1 MSDLNKYQ
9 EGGET
14 TPPKEN
20 KPSNN
25 NSPLAST
32 GSSYVDAFNGLG
44 GIDINA
50 VMDAGGGYSASISN
64 KGISMSLRLPSG
76 SGINDVTVDR
86 NKGKKYYKP
95 TKDVSGE
102 GYSGIQYAEID
113 EKGNPTGKTRNRYKV
128 APGYYNDDPT
138 KGPLVNKLEGG
149 GLKNY
154 KSGRGYNQSLKSL
167 SQHYTNRFD
176 DRGDNPYTLEYLNDK
191 GFLATRYTNFDDIAK
206 LESERQSTIN
216 KTWNS
221 SLNLLNLPAAVLGSM
236 ATGVVGTIGAI
247 GTLMWDDGDYSNW
260 ATRLSDSMRKGRKKA
275 ADALGWG
282 SFLMGGG
289 TIHSGED
296 YDTGWWL
303 GGFSD
308 TMTSMAEFV
317 LTSYIT
323 GGVGTLAKKGAM
335 MGVNRALQASKGMR
349 AAKAGAKSIEVV
361 QKAGGAGRA
370 VAGAEGALATA
381 QKIEK
386 GLDYANRIGT
396 TTFMGYQEGSSA
408 ARDTYKAIYEY
419 QIKMGKSDAEA
430 KEAAKSGAK
439 ATARFVTAG
448 SALLNITSMAPI
460 FKKNA
465 SILGDIKT
473 KGLFNK
479 VDLEKNLQESAKK
492 LAKNRPMGR
501 GQRKVTMA
509 DVGDDFSVA
518 SGQKKRVTKTN
529 KKTGVEEE
537 VEVRNWRSVADKMTT
552 RVAEAVQEGAEEV
565 LAHVGGKY
573 GEQKGKD
580 YFEKDD
586 KLIAEAR
593 RLGVSVDALKTAG
606 YTANMGGYFDAFKK
620 YGMDKEAMHSFM
632 WGAVG
637 GTIMPYAMNR
647 IPGGAAS
654 RDVYDTYT
662 EKDKKNGTIPE
673 NYDVGDIKLDENGQ
687 PKKYNALEAIKKG
700 DWSSL
705 KNALTYSNGRS
716 AKDAER
722 RVYNNARREM
732 ARQMNE
738 MQEMQN
744 ELRRI
749 AADPTLSTEEKEFKM
764 NEQKSRILSAESYV
778 AAAGGWSG
786 AYTARLGALRDVDNS
801 TDIRD
806 SMRDELNAIDEEM
819 PDLVAQVEAAKK
831 EDEENT
837 EQKGPSAKTKQLEAQ
852 LTNLQNERARV
863 EQLANSAEPVTEAML
878 YGYADNMQDNAYKE
892 SANAA
897 IEEVKEMQKYY
908 EHLDDLYG
916 SPDLET
922 QEYKRLIANTHA
934 RKYFNKKAAERL
946 GRESEFRKEE
956 LRKEL
961 EETFGE
967 DHVSNQL
974 VQDMLEADME
984 YKALLEEQERVNK
997 EFGKLASMI
1006 NSPRLRDYAIRE
1018 LSKSYPDIAA
1028 EVDNKWLAFQEAS
1041 KKLAEKK
1048 AAKED
1053 TTEAQKNLDE
1063 LSEQITNHL
1072 KDAAARRKN
1081 TTLEALETR
1090 IADANMKR
1098 LTAAQNFKAHAIA
1111 FDHTLS
1117 GEEGQAIASQQLL
1130 EALSKDPKTL
1140 KLDKDSKDVDDL
1152 MDQLRAKIKG
1162 DAAYRA
1168 AVDARNKVRYQSE
1181 ADFFEAAEQWL
1192 RSAGPRNYYKKMY
1205 RERGERYASDLKKIQ
1220 EELNSNGTKERNK
1233 MIAELA
1239 ELEKFT
1245 DSLYESLNPGMH
1257 SEENTNVE
1265 ITPDGDVIITNASGE
1280 IVSVA
1285 LANYLSAAEQDILDK
1300 YLIAKAQ
1307 YDKIAELKNEVE
1319 EELAETTKRLGET
1332 KLEVEKAKKAELEEQ
1347 QKIQQKAANNQSAG
1361 VSLASPKDSI
1371 SMAIEKSKEIKE
1383 EETPNLD
1390 SGKSTEFAKK
1400 RIKARK
1406 LGLENLF
1413 NLSEQRKKLERL
1425 RSKQL
1430 DVANSEAE
1438 LEQQLNEGIKEVE
1451 ERLAK
1456 AETNGKSLD
1465 EVNEQIAEEYKKAT
1479 GRTLFTPQKE
1489 GKQAAVISLDDQLA
1503 SLEDE
1508 VNILA
1513 QEAAL
1518 LDAELQ
1524 EAGAAAESFKTA
1536 ADSYLSPMRSRVI
1549 MGDNASEAL
1558 YKLEQQIMK
1567 MLPTHLRQLYERGQ
1581 LNLNKPPEELDL
1593 YLLDLQIKNELRLGN
1608 IKESDIPTI
1617 REGYKML
1624 IEGKG
1629 LELFQKSKAQR
1640 DAEAKLEELKKRM
1653 TEEEQKLS
1661 PEDQILRLAELEEQL
1676 DEENKEVDKENLA
1689 NELAKAQEHLD
1700 KLKEEEFKRSKI
1712 LRGIVMSAKRGFS
1725 VASMINQMS
1734 VVNPGVVKMTITGYK
1749 VEIPENM
1756 EEPLTPMTKLLL
1768 DIQNT
1773 KEALK
1778 DEKSDDESKV
1788 STIVSTALGNYMN
1801 SFDLIK
1807 QKELNKYSENID
1819 ALQQS
1824 FVNAYLTLDKEY
1836 NQSKLFQHWE
1846 SLLQDK
1852 QKELEEKEKNVTEQI
1867 ATLEK
1872 QIIESG
1878 NTAKLHILNEKL
1890 QELKSERSAIVE
1902 AKNNAVRSINSLAKK
1917 ELVTNIMPFLDN
1929 YEKALVE
1936 DLSDLMDELEEMK
1949 DFALELRKDMGKIR
1963 AALAEAKAKNKVL
1976 RGKIQTSRKGQLK
1989 REKKKPK
1996 EKRRKAE
2003 DIPYT
2008 KKTQGI
2014 IKEVEE
2020 LRGQIEAMENE
2031 LAESMAYHKELLAD
2045 MTKTNAKVLEA
2056 KENLDSIK
2064 GDLKAVRDD
2073 LKSTGDQLKDFESE
2087 HDGLGEN
2094 KFADLSKDGKVLTAE
2109 EIKARQQKRKEE
2121 QDRVN
2126 KAKQLDFTTNAEAN
2140 DYNEQ
2145 VVLDRATNESDLTV
2159 DPTQVDS
2166 QDASVAYE
2174 RVEALVEKILAK
2186 TEQDNTE
2193 READEDLTKLEE
2205 LLEGLKDDY
2214 FFKFLATVIK
2224 DSQNIPAETKSN
2236 YTNLVLQ
2243 IETLRD
2249 RIKELQASEEDNIK
2263 EAVEAAEKEYVEA
2276 SKLLWNLINNK
2287 KKATEEKENS
2297 EKALQTA
2304 IDRIAFVQS
2313 RLKSSTQSIK
2323 SLRTQMETAAQDVL
2337 DTEQYSLGTDLAL
2350 LEAAVRQQI
2359 EEAIR
2364 QVVAT
2369 GWLEQG
2375 QRTEVTHRYNKATGE
2390 LQVQTTGVTGIY
2402 LVDENGEIDYE
2413 KSTKIHAASKLDV
2426 EGNLLNTKS
2435 GLSRFKTSVIVPQG
2449 YSFIIVTDPLLSE
2462 KGKETA
2468 RKDGVFEDDRNYN
2481 IKEALAALVEK
2492 AMHAGVDSDPM
2503 EDHKFNDTTI
2513 ITFHRNGNRTE
2524 GFKTISK
2531 DQRILLARLRHEEG
2545 HVQRVKEAEEAA
2557 KKQAEE
2563 EAALAEEERRNKE
2576 RRENLTKLGK
2586 QSDAEEEH
2594 EKFFKKIKKVF
2605 KNSFVSSMGD
2615 LPKNKVDGGNTFNY
2629 TPPSAN
2635 STITIDGV
2643 EFEVVRIG
2651 NPKDTELEA
2660 QGFHTNTLKLSAKN
2674 KATGSY
2680 FEFDVIEAVD
2690 KSSGEIS
2697 YVLTS
2702 PSNDILNGAKKQ
2714 FKEDVGILYTVN
2726 DGSDKDDKN
2735 DEKNNNE
2742 EEGKDDKNKN
2752 TPTPTTTS
2760 STTSPV
2766 PPTTPT
2772 TIDPKP
2778 PTSSRVKGIDSSIKT
2793 FLRQYLTPGGKFTAN
2808 GINTELKLT
2817 MDSDPIFGD
2826 YNASSGYSIVNAEV
2840 EVVVGKDED
2849 GFDKIEKVKVKI
2861 QVDKDMNMT
2870 FTNTSVAD
2878 VKKVLAKRDAELNSN
2893 PVNDGG
2899 ESVPALK
2906 AFFEAL
2912 QKKAKSN
2919 ESKGNGPYVTMA
2931 DVVDILLMQNMRG
2944 APLSR
2949 FLPLLM
2955 SAKNGNSIKGL
2966 KIKVGTAKEATIEGQ
2981 YKPSPAVYDTQ
2992 TKEIIINGEMDLQ
3005 ASEFERV
3012 FMHELMHAITF
3023 DTILGMERAGKD
3035 RFRGFLMD
3043 LAKAMGV
3050 RLNGTENLDPVE
3062 VMNEG
3067 IHFSTEFV
3075 TDLLNAVDERT
3086 DLTLEEKK
3094 HIKNRFMYI
3103 FEAGGFDPDE
3113 EYQPFYING
3122 VAEMVAIFLTEPQFI
3137 KLLKGTKMTPAGD
3150 QSVVE
3155 SSFWDTLK
3163 NLIYD
3168 VLSSIKGNTAQDT
3181 FDFLVKTHFEKFDDL
3196 VEDPTPIVSDPED
3209 VLTGGNIAERAKEIL
3224 IDINSNKQT
3233 YYQYEDAE
3241 GNVHK
3246 MLVISSGGEFLN
3258 VKNLETGETLKIAA
3272 KTFAENV
3279 ARGQEADYNELN
3291 KQVLADLF
3299 IRIAN
3304 SETHADVAAIRT
3316 QTYDTNDL
3324 SFAVLS
3330 KKQRQDIDKKLNE
3343 KDKAL
3348 KKIKDQKSFDIYVTK
3363 IESIDKSLSS
3373 EQVVQTLFSIAK
3385 DITQSANNSI
3395 KDEDLRIQLINM
3407 IINKISDTASSV
3419 EVKSNYVAKVQMIK
3433 NLLRYPGNDDVFNRA
3448 LDSVIDKLLKDRVK
3462 DLDAYID
3469 SILNTDSDAYK
3480 ALAKTSGEVA
3490 MQYMVNQHGIKSME
3504 DLQSNPEL
3512 LSLYTS
3518 KVQQLIALR
3527 TEKLVHNMYIK
3538 AKELENELKA
3548 FVGAELNKLAA
3559 DSSLDPDKVIQK
3571 RSLRIKNAATQF
3583 ANSLKA
3589 HTYDKLQKFTNTE
3602 YVQLNHRIPPADQLQ
3617 GPFDY
3622 SSNSIYKYVG
3632 EADGMVTLST
3642 LDGKYF
3648 EVPSKHVF
3656 DLRKGDIHNNP
3667 REIIYPDAINQL
3679 YTVNSRGKS
3688 VYLSEAEI
3696 ETGLLDFYNAV
3707 KTARKIKDKDKK
3719 KLYIQRAEQQ
3729 LKEFFGDIGVSD
3741 TKSAGFFER
3750 LSEVVESIKH
3760 GGPKQGLKFIEEYKA
3775 ELSKLTFDNPIN
3787 SKRNLISS
3795 IIYSKVQEKL
3805 RNGLPPGAIIEDMRI
3820 VIHTLSDQKNKAKEK
3835 EANKMTGDSSNSKE
3849 AQLKSNKIFLNDT
3862 KRAQNE
3868 TRDVIGIARTS
3879 GVTMTVKVKIQGE
3892 DGETKWIDVGF
3903 PNNPNYLVKVEKG
3916 VDGKIYPYHPG
3927 IILEK
3932 FHAAET
3938 EQEQNDILEEFFYL
3952 YDVPGYYKDAMR
3964 LTEDDPSFMSP
3975 IDVLEDI
3982 GYAYQEAAE
3991 IFEVLGDLQKKL
4003 EIETGRTTLAFDGKD
4018 IEKIVKIEP
4027 TSGSINFDNQ
4037 PSFNLLDVKSN
4048 SNFHPFYDAQ
4058 RGVGDSMV
4066 IIDTGIALERS
4077 YETEIKDAKLL
4088 YDADKM
4094 PENAEEEI
4102 KKALASSKNVNNS
4115 LKRGKSRYYMVLKS
4129 PSGDL
4134 MLVPIKT
4141 RNTNELDTTAAYDR
4155 VKDAVVKAK
4164 NNSSALTLI
4173 HRKDGKL
4180 VFHPDNYDK
4189 VKLAIHDAFH
4199 NIVEDNEGQK
4209 VNKGVFFKLF
4219 RHDPKGKVTVEVM
4232 PTFKDGS
4239 ATTPATI
4246 LKGRDKNNT
4255 IKGKDLDTN
4264 RVTVKISRYN
4274 PLLEKNEAVYVD
4286 LDISSKQS
4294 FMESLELNASVI
4306 GRLGLS
4312 IPFDGEFDD
4321 ALEKFQLPV
4330 KVPPFR
4336 NIKMQVSFDLDSANN
4351 HILDTIEK
4359 IKSDKEDKKKRQEKE
4374 EERLQSEEEER
4385 INKAKEEVEK
4395 RRNKRRIEEEKEIN
4409 KQEKL
4414 RKQQE
4419 ATEEARRKREDKL
4432 ADLDVYYREVRKD
4445 FNEAVEKIKDSTRR
4459 IYKFGYNAPQ
4469 NEIQER
4475 SAKDLKNF
4483 AIFIYNMEAYRDAL
4497 IDIQMSIERDSREG
4511 DSGREQFKATIENE
4525 IASITSILN
4534 RATANI
4540 KESIKNYN
4548 KKTNGLWGLHIS
4560 AEKTRNNLGYLNREV
4575 KNTLDQIDSGP
4586 HELGKHLTIVTNLLR
4601 EVLQTQTDRLEALE
4615 AEKIERERRERLKK
4629 EKEEAEKL
4637 AKKKAAEKERE
4648 LKEQQIKLF
4657 EQEQA
4662 AKKAEEEALKAEQEK
4677 ERLRQ
4682 QQEQE
4687 RLKAEADKVKAQ
4699 LEAEKKAEEER
4710 LAKEAE
4716 ERRRQEQADAERK
4729 KLEKEL
4735 TYIPKELINTLYTSN
4750 PVTSFE
4756 SLLNEID
4763 FEQGLT
4769 PNEMLQLLQGK
4780 LDVVEKHILSYLM
4793 LEMNPKEDVE
4803 RFIRKLEPLFK
4814 KYEMD
4819 YGDSRQEL
4827 LEQKIRATAAG
4838 LHNAYLSIKKR
4849 LKEEYI
4855 KKNGNPVG
4863 LGYAVKEGND
4873 GDFILFEVTEVAD
4886 LDMHEDTPK
4895 LWLTPTKYMYI
4906 NGELKKEPYRDE
4918 LHSQEKIGK
4927 LLPVNEVLENNK
4939 IKVDNVEETP
4949 IDNVYQEVNLTT
4961 ETASEFNEALE
4972 ESAEIV
4978 KDYIQE
4984 LAEHNEELSAAF
4996 EFLISQV
5003 ANKKGEQYISNMF
5016 SAYADV
5022 VEKAFGAKL
5031 DNKTKDNVFNKFMDI
5046 VELNSDFSD
5055 NYQGMFLLMAETL
5068 AYVKNNPNQFDALT
5082 VSTATDLFTFRTPD
5096 GAFKHGLDPVND
5108 EDALNFINTM
5118 ENIGNGQAYSDDAEG
5133 RHIAK
5138 RVAKELAHLNNDSS
5152 LGLATNYFM
5161 TPYNLVLFDN
5171 SSIRPTSVF
5180 EPGEMDYDDLGAL
5193 LGNAGALRFNPEW
5206 LLHPAMK
5213 NYKASENNEQLK
5225 AIVDSQSTVYV
5236 DKPELRD
5243 AFFIA
5248 QQKAK
5253 EEQEKDDL
5261 IIKLHKAEQK
5271 ILENK
5276 INGCK

>member
-9 EGGET
+9 DGGAT

-20 KPSNN
+20 KPSND

-76 SGINDVTVDR
+76 AGINDVTVDR

-102 GYSGIQYAEID
+102 GYSGIQYSEID
-113 EKGNPTGKTRNRYKV
+113 EEGNPTGKTRNKYKV
-128 APGYYNDDPT
+128 APGYSNDDPT

-191 GFLATRYTNFDDIAK
+191 GFLATRYTDFGDIAK
-206 LESERQSTIN
+206 LESERQGTLS

-221 SLNLLNLPAAVLGSM
+221 MLNPLNLPAAVLGSM
-236 ATGVVGTIGAI
+236 ATGIVGTIGAI

-260 ATRLSDSMRKGRKKA
+260 ATKLSDSMRTGRKKA
-275 ADALGWG
+275 ADAMGWG
-282 SFLMGGG
+282 SFMMGGG

-296 YDTGWWL
+296 YDSGWWL

-323 GGVGTLAKKGAM
+323 GGVGALAKKGAM
-335 MGVNRALQASKGMR
+335 MGVNRALQTSKGMR
-349 AAKAGAKSIEVV
+349 AAKAGAKSIEAI
-361 QKAGGAGRA
+361 QKAGGAGKA

-386 GLDYANRIGT
+386 GLDYANRIGS

-439 ATARFVTAG
+439 ATAQFVTAG

-460 FKKNA
+460 FRKNA

-518 SGQKKRVTKTN
+518 SGQKKRVSKTN

-537 VEVRNWRSVADKMTT
+537 VEVRNWRAVADKMTT
-552 RVAEAVQEGAEEV
+552 GVAEAVQEGAEEV

-580 YFEKDD
+580 YFEKDA

-647 IPGGAAS
+647 IPGGAAG

-662 EKDKKNGTIPE
+662 EKDKKDGTIPE
-673 NYDVGDIKLDENGQ
+673 NYDVGDIKLDATGQ

-705 KNALTYSNGRS
+705 NNVLTYSNGRS

-744 ELRRI
+744 ELRKI

-806 SMRDELNAIDEEM
+806 SMREELNAIDEEM

-837 EQKGPSAKTKQLEAQ
+837 EQEGPSAKTKQLEAQ

-878 YGYADNMQDNAYKE
+878 YGYAENMQDDAYKE
-892 SANAA
+892 SAIAA
-897 IEEVKEMQKYY
+897 IEEVEEMQKYY

-934 RKYFNKKAAERL
+934 RKYFNRKAAERL
-946 GRESEFRKEE
+946 GKEEEFRKEE

-1117 GEEGQAIASQQLL
+1117 GEEGQEAANRQLL

-1168 AVDARNKVRYQSE
+1168 SVDARNKVRYQSE
-1181 ADFFEAAEQWL
+1181 ADFFDAAEQWL

-1220 EELNSNGTKERNK
+1220 EELNNDGAKERNK

-1245 DSLYESLNPGMH
+1245 DSLYESLNPGIH
-1257 SEENTNVE
+1257 SEENTDVE

-1319 EELAETTKRLGET
+1319 QELAETTKRLGET
-1332 KLEVEKAKKAELEEQ
+1332 KLEVEKVKKAELEEQ
-1347 QKIQQKAANNQSAG
+1347 QKIQQDATNEQSTG

-1371 SMAIEKSKEIKE
+1371 SKAIEKSKEIKE
-1383 EETPNLD
+1383 GETPNLD

-1400 RIKARK
+1400 RVKARK
-1406 LGLENLF
+1406 LGLEKIF
-1413 NLSEQRKKLERL
+1413 NLAEQRKKLKRL

-1465 EVNEQIAEEYKKAT
+1465 EVNAQIAEEYKKAT
-1479 GRTLFTPQKE
+1479 GRTLFTPQQE
-1489 GKQAAVISLDDQLA
+1489 GKQAAVISLDGQLA
-1503 SLEDE
+1503 ALEDE

-1581 LNLNKPPEELDL
+1581 LNLNKSPEELDM

-1624 IEGKG
+1624 REGRG

-1640 DAEAKLEELKKRM
+1640 DAEAKLEELKKLM

-1676 DEENKEVDKENLA
+1676 DEENKETDKENLA
-1689 NELAKAQEHLD
+1689 DELANAQEHLD
-1700 KLKEEEFKRSKI
+1700 KLKEEEFQRSKV

-1778 DEKSDDESKV
+1778 DDESDDESKV
-1788 STIVSTALGNYMN
+1788 SAIVSTALENYMK

-1852 QKELEEKEKNVTEQI
+1852 RTELEEKEKNVIAQI
-1867 ATLEK
+1867 TDLEK
-1872 QIIESG
+1872 QITESG

-1890 QELKSERSAIVE
+1890 QELKSERSAILE

-1917 ELVTNIMPFLDN
+1917 ELVTNIMPFLDS

-1936 DLSDLMDELEEMK
+1936 DLSDLMEELEEMK

-1976 RGKIQTSRKGQLK
+1976 RGKIQTSRKGQLR
-1989 REKKKPK
+1989 REKEKPK

-2008 KKTQGI
+2008 KKTRGI

-2020 LRGQIEAMENE
+2020 LREQIEAMENE
-2031 LAESMAYHKELLAD
+2031 LNESMDFHKSLLAD

-2087 HDGLGEN
+2087 HDGLGDN
-2094 KFADLSKDGKVLTAE
+2094 KFADLSKDGKVLTAD

-2126 KAKQLDFTTNAEAN
+2126 KAKQLDFTANAETN
-2140 DYNEQ
+2140 EYDEQ

-2166 QDASVAYE
+2166 QDASSSYE

-2186 TEQDNTE
+2186 TEQVSAE
-2193 READEDLTKLEE
+2193 GEADEDLTKLEE

-2224 DSQNIPAETKSN
+2224 DSENIPAETKSN
-2236 YTNLVLQ
+2236 YADLVLQ
-2243 IETLRD
+2243 VETLRD
-2249 RIKELQASEEDNIK
+2249 RIKELQDNEEDNIK

-2287 KKATEEKENS
+2287 KKATEEKDNS
-2297 EKALQTA
+2297 KQALQTA

-2323 SLRTQMETAAQDVL
+2323 SLRNQMETAAQDIL

-2350 LEAAVRQQI
+2350 LEAAVRQQM

-2364 QVVAT
+2364 KVVAT

-2435 GLSRFKTSVIVPQG
+2435 GLSRFKTSVVVPQG

-2462 KGKETA
+2462 KGKEAA
-2468 RKDGVFEDDRNYN
+2468 RKDGVLEDDRNYN

-2524 GFKTISK
+2524 GFKTISR

-2545 HVQRVKEAEEAA
+2545 HIQRVKEAEEAA
-2557 KKQAEE
+2557 RKQAEE
-2563 EAALAEEERRNKE
+2563 EAALEEEEKRNKE

-2586 QSDAEEEH
+2586 QSDAEKEH
-2594 EKFFKKIKKVF
+2594 ETFFKRIKKAF
-2605 KNSFVSSMGD
+2605 KDSFVSSMGD

-2635 STITIDGV
+2635 STITIDDI

-2651 NPKDTELEA
+2651 DPKDTELEA
-2660 QGFHTNTLKLSAKN
+2660 QGFHTNTLKLRAKN

-2690 KSSGEIS
+2690 KSSGEIT
-2697 YVLTS
+2697 YVLAS
-2702 PSNDILNGAKKQ
+2702 PSNDTLNGAKKQ
-2714 FKEDVGILYTVN
+2714 FKEDIDLLYTVN
-2726 DGSDKDDKN
+2726 DGSDEDDKGDDDKKKDD
-2735 DEKNNNE
+2735 DEE
-2742 EEGKDDKNKN
+2742 DK
-2752 TPTPTTTS
+2752 TPPTPPTVP
-2760 STTSPV
+2760 PV
-2766 PPTTPT
+2766 PPTTP
-2772 TIDPKP
+2772 KP
-2778 PTSSRVKGIDSSIKT
+2778 PAGTKGIDSSIKT

-2808 GINTELKLT
+2808 GINTELTLT
-2817 MDSDPIFGD
+2817 MDSDPLFGD
-2826 YNASSGYSIVNAEV
+2826 YNASSGYSIVNAKV
-2840 EVVVGKDED
+2840 EVVVGKDDD

-2878 VKKVLAKRDAELNSN
+2878 VKKLLAKRDAELNSN
-2893 PVNDGG
+2893 PINDGD

-2906 AFFEAL
+2906 AFFESL

-2919 ESKGNGPYVTMA
+2919 ESKGNGAYVTMS
-2931 DVVDILLMQNMRG
+2931 DIVDILLMQNMRG

-2981 YKPSPAVYDTQ
+2981 SKPSPAVYDTQ
-2992 TKEIIINGEMDLQ
+2992 TKEIVINGEMDLQ

-3023 DTILGMERAGKD
+3023 DTVLGMDGAGKD

-3050 RLNGTENLDPVE
+3050 RLDGTENLDPVE
-3062 VMNEG
+3062 IMDEG

-3075 TDLLNAVDERT
+3075 SDLLNAVDERT
-3086 DLTLEEKK
+3086 DLTSDEKE
-3094 HIKNRFMYI
+3094 HIKSRFIYI
-3103 FEAGGFDPDE
+3103 FEAGGFDSDE
-3113 EYQPFYING
+3113 EYQSFSING

-3137 KLLKGTKMTPAGD
+3137 KLLKGTKMTPVGD

-3181 FDFLVKTHFEKFDDL
+3181 FDFLVKTHFEKFDEL
-3196 VEDPTPIVSDPED
+3196 VEAPAPIVPDPED
-3209 VLTGGNIAERAKEIL
+3209 SPTGGNIAERAKEVL

-3241 GNVHK
+3241 GNEHK
-3246 MLVISSGGEFLN
+3246 MLVISSGGDFLN

-3279 ARGQEADYNELN
+3279 AKGQEADYNELN

-3304 SETHADVAAIRT
+3304 AETHADVAAIRT

-3343 KDKAL
+3343 KDKTL
-3348 KKIKDQKSFDIYVTK
+3348 KKIKDQKAFNVYVTK
-3363 IESIDKSLSS
+3363 IESIDKNLNP
-3373 EQVVQTLFSIAK
+3373 EQVVQTLFAIAK

-3407 IINKISDTASSV
+3407 VINKISDTASSV

-3433 NLLRYPGNDDVFNRA
+3433 NLLGYPGNDDVFNRA
-3448 LDSVIDKLLKDRVK
+3448 LDSVIDKLLQDRIK

-3490 MQYMVNQHGIKSME
+3490 MKYMVNQHGIKSME

-3527 TEKLVHNMYIK
+3527 TEKLVHNMYVK

-3571 RSLRIKNAATQF
+3571 RSLRIKNAAARF

-3589 HTYDKLQKFTNTE
+3589 HTYDKLQNFTNTE
-3602 YVQLNHRIPPADQLQ
+3602 YIQLNHRIPPADQLQ

-3667 REIIYPDAINQL
+3667 REIIYPDTINQL

-3719 KLYIQRAEQQ
+3719 KLYIQRAEQH
-3729 LKEFFGDIGVSD
+3729 LKDFFGDIGVSD
-3741 TKSAGFFER
+3741 IKSAGFFEK
-3750 LSEVVESIKH
+3750 LAEAVERIKQ
-3760 GGPKQGLKFIEEYKA
+3760 GGPKQGLKFIEEYKT

-3805 RNGLPPGAIIEDMRI
+3805 RNGLPPGAIVEDMRI
-3820 VIHTLSDQKNKAKEK
+3820 VIHTLSDKRNKAKEK

-3849 AQLKSNKIFLNDT
+3849 AQLKNNKIFLNDA

-3879 GVTMTVKVKIQGE
+3879 GVTMTVKVKIQGN
-3892 DGETKWIDVGF
+3892 DGKTKWIDVGF

-3916 VDGKIYPYHPG
+3916 IDGKIYPYHPG

-3932 FHAAET
+3932 FHEAET
-3938 EQEQNDILEEFFYL
+3938 EQEQNDILEEFFHL

-3991 IFEVLGDLQKKL
+3991 IFEVLGELQQKL
-4003 EIETGRTTLAFDGKD
+4003 EVETGRTTLAFDGKD
-4018 IEKIVKIEP
+4018 IEKIVKIQP
-4027 TSGSINFDNQ
+4027 SSGSINFDNQ

-4066 IIDTGIALERS
+4066 IVDTGIALERS
-4077 YETEIKDAKLL
+4077 YETEIKDSKLL

-4141 RNTNELDTTAAYDR
+4141 RNTNELDTTTAYDR

-4173 HRKDGKL
+4173 HRTDGKL

-4189 VKLAIHDAFH
+4189 VKLAIHEAFH
-4199 NIVEDNEGQK
+4199 NIVEDSEGQK

-4219 RHDPKGKVTVEVM
+4219 RHDPKGKVNVEVM

-4294 FMESLELNASVI
+4294 FMESLEINAATI

-4312 IPFDGEFDD
+4312 IPFDGEFDE

-4336 NIKMQVSFDLDSANN
+4336 NIKIGISFDLDPTSN

-4359 IKSDKEDKKKRQEKE
+4359 IKSDKKKRQEE
-4374 EERLQSEEEER
+4374 EDERLRSEEEEKLR
-4385 INKAKEEVEK
+4385 NAKEEVER
-4395 RRNKRRIEEEKEIN
+4395 RRNKRRVEEEKEIN

-4419 ATEEARRKREDKL
+4419 ATKEARRKREDKL

-4445 FNEAVEKIKDSTRR
+4445 FNEAIEKIKDSTRR

-4469 NEIQER
+4469 KEIQER

-4483 AIFIYNMEAYRDAL
+4483 AVFIYNMEAYRDAL

-4511 DSGREQFKATIENE
+4511 DSGRERFKATIENE
-4525 IASITSILN
+4525 IASITSILD

-4548 KKTNGLWGLHIS
+4548 KKTTGLWGLYRS
-4560 AEKTRNNLGYLNREV
+4560 ADKTRNNLGYLNREV
-4575 KNTLDQIDSGP
+4575 KNTLDQMYSGP
-4586 HELGKHLTIVTNLLR
+4586 HEAGKHLTIVTSLLR

-4615 AEKIERERRERLKK
+4615 AEKIEKERRERLKK

-4637 AKKKAAEKERE
+4637 AKEKAAEKERK
-4648 LKEQQIKLF
+4648 LKEQQKKLL
-4657 EQEQA
+4657 EKEQA
-4662 AKKAEEEALKAEQEK
+4662 AKKAEKEALKAEQEA
-4677 ERLRQ
+4677 ELLRQ

-4687 RLKAEADKVKAQ
+4687 RLKAEADKVKAE
-4699 LEAEKKAEEER
+4699 LESEKKAEEKR

-4716 ERRRQEQADAERK
+4716 ERRKQEQSDAEREL
-4729 KLEKEL
+4729 LEREL
-4735 TYIPKELINTLYTSN
+4735 AHIPQELINTLYTSN
-4750 PVTSFE
+4750 PSSSFE
-4756 SLLNEID
+4756 NLLNELD

-4769 PNEMLQLLQGK
+4769 PNQMLQLLQGK

-4793 LEMNPKEDVE
+4793 SKMDWKEDVG
-4803 RFIRKLEPLFK
+4803 RFINMVQPLFK
-4814 KYEMD
+4814 KYAME
-4819 YGDSRQEL
+4819 YGDSKQEI
-4827 LEQKIRATAAG
+4827 LEQKIRDTAAG
-4838 LHNAYLSIKKR
+4838 LYDAYLSIKKR

-4863 LGYAVKEGND
+4863 LGFVEKEGNN
-4873 GDFILFEVTEVAD
+4873 GDFILFEVAEAAD
-4886 LDMHEDTPK
+4886 LDMHENTPK
-4895 LWLTPTKYMYI
+4895 LWITPTKYTYR

-4918 LHSQEKIGK
+4918 LYTQEKLGK
-4927 LLPVNEVLENNK
+4927 LRPVNEVLENNK

-4949 IDNVYQEVNLTT
+4949 SDNVYQEVNLTT
-4961 ETASEFNEALE
+4961 ETAREFNEALE

-4978 KDYIQE
+4978 KDYILE
-4984 LAEHNEELSAAF
+4984 LAEHNEDLGAAF
-4996 EFLISQV
+4996 EFLIARV
-5003 ANKKGEQYISNMF
+5003 ENKKGEQYISNMF

-5022 VEKAFGAKL
+5022 VQKAFGTKL

-5068 AYVKNNPNQFDALT
+5068 AYVRNNPNQFDALT

-5096 GAFKHGLDPVND
+5096 GAFKHGFDPVND
-5108 EDALNFINTM
+5108 EDALDFINTM
-5118 ENIGNGQAYSDDAEG
+5118 ENIANGQAYSDDAEG
-5133 RHIAK
+5133 GYMAK
-5138 RVAKELAHLNNDSS
+5138 RVAKELAHLNNESGSS
-5152 LGLATNYFM
+5152 LATNYFM
-5161 TPYNLVLFDN
+5161 VPYNLVLFDN

-5180 EPGEMDYDDLGAL
+5180 EPGEMDYDDLGEL

-5206 LLHPAMK
+5206 LLHPSMK
-5213 NYKASENNEQLK
+5213 NYTASENNEQLK
-5225 AIVDSQSTVYV
+5225 AIVDSQGTVYV

-5243 AFFIA
+5243 AFFIV
-5248 QQKAK
+5248 QQKAE
-5253 EEQEKDDL
+5253 EEQDKDDL
-5261 IIKLHKAEQK
+5261 VIKLHKAEQK